1 MAADKIDIH
10 EPTVDPSIGGGPEL
24 DDADKAL
31 AEMGYKPVSFSLY
44 MMSPVRAGRM

>member
-1 MAADKIDIH
+1 MAADKTDIH

-31 AEMGYKPVSFSLY
+31 AEMGYKPVRFSY
-44 MMSPVRAGRM
+44 YIMSPVGAESM